1 MRVLA
6 SAGAGGAPSRRLS
19 EISVVPLF
27 ASSRESWACRM
38 RRALP
43 MSKLADCRLWATYA
57 VLIGPR
63 LTRALSMPPMAP
75 TFADLHAAD
84 ATARRSRGAEAMARV
99 WNMQI
104 METSA
109 KRIRAIIKNKEGMK
123 GIRKCRHFK
132 WTPGREKGEWI
143 LCWSSLQFIRKFN
156 EVIKSAGLISDDP
169 SRAISSQKPAD

>member
-6 SAGAGGAPSRRLS
+6 SAGAGGAPVRRLS

-27 ASSRESWACRM
+27 ASSKESCACRR

-43 MSKLADCRLWATYA
+43 MSKLADCNLWVTYA

-63 LTRALSMPPMAP
+63 ATRALSMPSMAP
-75 TFADLHAAD
+75 TFAALHALD
-84 ATARRSRGAEAMARV
+84 VTARRSRGAEARV

-109 KRIRAIIKNKEGMK
+109 KRIRAIIVNEEGMK
-123 GIRKCRHFK
+123 GWQSKRLKGECRHFK
-132 WTPGREKGEWI
+132 WTPGREKF
-143 LCWSSLQFIRKFN
+143 S
-156 EVIKSAGLISDDP
+156 EVIKSAGLISVDP
-169 SRAISSQKPAD
+169 SRAISSHKPPAAD